1 MQTRKHLKIASGV
14 CMLLLL
20 LFGFCLQEDTV
31 QAAKPKKISVGK
43 TYSGKTKN
51 QYTRTYT
58 FTLGQKAEVQLSLKM
73 KGAAKNTSDKIFLTL
88 SSTSGAKPLNN
99 QTVLPKQQYKNN
111 FLLERGTY
119 TVSVYSTTK
128 GHKYKLKCQD
138 VTKTPTKM
146 ALQKKAKIKAGY
158 SQQLTYRVLAPQASY
173 VPLTKVRWGSSNPKI
188 AAVDASGKVTAKKKG
203 KAKITLTLANKKVY
217 TCTVS
222 VSKKSLDDSIL
233 QDTVT
238 VAVKDFTSSGK
249 KSFVNLY
256 FVNRMKKKALKKITF
271 SMYQYDKDKKRMDT
285 GENIY
290 SVNYL
295 TRKVPKNSYAA
306 YNYAINSNT
315 KYVRVCVKTVTM
327 SGGKRWKSKYYSKW
341 KKNYKKKFEK

>member
-1 MQTRKHLKIASGV
+1 MQTRRYLKITAGV

-20 LFGFCLQEDTV
+20 IFGFVMQESTV
-31 QAAKPKKISVGK
+31 QAAKPKQISIGK
-43 TYSGKTKN
+43 TYNGKTKK
-51 QYTRTYT
+51 QYTKTYS
-58 FTLGQKAEVQLSLKM
+58 FTLGQKAEVELSLKI
-73 KGAAKNTSDKIFLTL
+73 KGAAKNEEDKVFLTL
-88 SSTSGAKPLNN
+88 SSASGAKPLNN
-99 QTVLPKQQYKNN
+99 QTVLPTQQYKNN
-111 FLLERGTY
+111 FVLEKGTY

-128 GHKYKLKCQD
+128 GHKYKLKCSD

-146 ALQKKAKIKAGY
+146 ELQKKAKIKAGY
-158 SQQLTYRVLAPQASY
+158 SLQLSYKVLAPQALY
-173 VPLTKVRWGSSNPKI
+173 VPLTKVRWESSNPKV
-188 AAVDASGKVTAKKKG
+188 ATVDALGKVKAVKKG

-217 TCTVS
+217 TCAVT
-222 VSKKSLDDSIL
+222 VSKKTLEDSIL

-249 KSFVNLY
+249 DSNVNLY

-285 GENIY
+285 GDNIF

-295 TRKVPKNSYAA
+295 TQKVPKNSYVA
-306 YNYAINSNT
+306 YNYAINPKT
-315 KYVRVCVKTVTM
+315 KYIRVCVKTVTI

-341 KKNYKKKFEK
+341 KKTYKKKYEK